1 MKKTSFTSRGLT
13 GLLVAS
19 TIALGLNTPSAA
31 QNAKS
36 SAQKAQR
43 SAQPDV
49 RAPMPLSASDQ
60 ALIKQRLVGLKRLT
74 PMLLDLS
81 KPDDLAMHHALHRMA
96 GRTPDNDPELAKFN
110 AYAVDWHKRKGL
122 PRDPY
127 VFLRNDGV
135 KVNAAGV
142 VTDYPI
148 GPITSITSFQST
160 SAVTR
165 SFATSGLVS
174 LPGQPQ
180 TCTQTLQI
188 LDEQGSPNGPAD
200 SVTQVLSCENV
211 QLYATGTLDPSD
223 KWAKAALT
231 TRWIDQSGTPYV
243 SVMAAEGSAVP
254 TQIVSID
261 PNDKN
266 GDQMIKFCFG
276 RTGPDCDYAPSGSS
290 QQTVILPING
300 NVSYSSALV
309 DPKTDP
315 NASVYIAIS
324 QPTPQA
330 GGGCNLVAD
339 TKTFMQ
345 QYVTRSN
352 NNMTV
357 NWANPGIP
365 FPAINSA
372 CMPNGSVVYFNM
384 QMNLDLAG
392 TISLPTFFGI
402 SSAPNTPISTGY
414 YLQLAQTRVYYS
426 CLVAGT
432 LIDMADGSRRP
443 IEEIVVGDRVR
454 DGNGIAR
461 RVESTFVGDE
471 KEVMRIAAGPV
482 TLGVSAGHP
491 VMTTEGVRLAKFVQ
505 AGDKVRIRT
514 GGQDSV
520 VTVTIAALEPYA
532 GKVYNLRLEKDL
544 TKAGLTDDGD
554 ATFFGNGVLV
564 GDNEA
569 QWRYAHVGATRDAK
583 PAPAI
588 RPVMSKVGK
597 AALEERLG
605 RFVDATI
612 N

>member
-1 MKKTSFTSRGLT
+1 M
-13 GLLVAS
+13 
-19 TIALGLNTPSAA
+19 ALGLSTPSFA
-31 QNAKS
+31 QNAPS
-36 SAQKAQR
+36 SAQKAQG
-43 SAQPDV
+43 SAQPGV
-49 RAPMPLSASDQ
+49 RAPMPLNASDQ

-81 KPDDLAMHHALHRMA
+81 KPEDLAMHHALHRMA
-96 GRTPDNDPELAKFN
+96 GRTPDNDPDLAQFN
-110 AYAVDWHKRKGL
+110 AYATDWHKRKGT

-127 VFLRNDGV
+127 VFLRTDGV

-160 SAVTR
+160 SASTR
-165 SFATSGLVS
+165 SYATSGLVS

-188 LDEQGSPNGPAD
+188 LDEQGNPNGQAD
-200 SVTQVLSCENV
+200 SVTQVLACENV

-254 TQIVSID
+254 TKIVSTD

-276 RTGPDCDYAPSGSS
+276 RSSADCDYAPSGSS
-290 QQTVILPING
+290 AQNVILPING
-300 NVSYSSALV
+300 NASYSGALV
-309 DPKTDP
+309 DPKTDS
-315 NASVYIAIS
+315 NASVYIAIT

-339 TKTFMQ
+339 TKAFMQ
-345 QYVTRSN
+345 QYVTLSN
-352 NNMTV
+352 SNMTV
-357 NWANPGIP
+357 NWANPGVL

-384 QMNLDLAG
+384 MMNLDLAG

-402 SSAPNTPISTGY
+402 SSAPNTPVSTGY

-432 LIDMADGSRRP
+432 MVDMADGSRRA
-443 IEEIVVGDRVR
+443 IEDIVVGDKVL

-471 KEVMRIAAGPV
+471 KEVVRIAAGPV
-482 TLGVSAGHP
+482 ALGVSAGHP
-491 VMTTEGVRLAKFVQ
+491 VMTTDGVRLAKFVQ

-514 GGQDSV
+514 GGQDAV
-520 VTVTIAALEPYA
+520 VTVTTAALEPYG

-544 TKAGLTDDGD
+544 TQAGMTKIGFAGAGLNGAGLTQDGD

-569 QWRYAHVGATRDAK
+569 QWRYAHAGATRDAK

-588 RPVMSKVGK
+588 RPAMSPAGK